1 MLILTGLSANKVT
14 ICQIQVIN
22 WATTLWG
29 FKCLLGKISVISKG
43 QGKNCVLKLKVR
55 YAIVLW
61 LLFVTEEVSFCY
73 CLSLRRSVSVT
84 VCHWGDQFLFVTEE
98 ISFCLSLRR
107 SVSVTVCHWGD
118 QFLFVTEEISFC
130 YCLSLRR
137 SVSVTAL
144 FLLQTDLTELKP
156 YDARLMMPVNKDPVS
171 LVLEGS
177 NVGRGNVW

>member
-1 MLILTGLSANKVT
+1 M
-14 ICQIQVIN
+14 
-22 WATTLWG
+22 
-29 FKCLLGKISVISKG
+29 
-43 QGKNCVLKLKVR
+43 KLKVR

-61 LLFVTEEVSFCY
+61 LLFVTEEV
-73 CLSLRRSVSVT
+73 
-84 VCHWGDQFLFVTEE
+84 
-98 ISFCLSLRR
+98 
-107 SVSVTVCHWGD
+107 
-118 QFLFVTEEISFC
+118 SFC